1 VTITEAQ
8 VAAPSQLDRLRAG
21 FGAGEHVL
29 PAVGV
34 VAFAVAL
41 GLYVPTLLPGVGFWD
56 TAEFQTVGPV
66 LGIAHPTGFPAYTL
80 LGWLASVLLS
90 PVGETAFRMNL
101 LSALLVA
108 GASAFLAVA
117 TQRVVG
123 RPALAVGAGLLLA
136 VAPITWWTATRA
148 DAHAFHVFLLAVL
161 LERLVAWGQA
171 VRERSPGAARPLL
184 MASFVYGLSLGNHG
198 LTVLLAPGIAVY
210 LVAVQPSIIRQWRLV
225 AACAAI
231 LLLTVVALYAY
242 IPIRASMNPPL
253 NYAHPSSLEGFL
265 FLVSAAQFVGL
276 LQDPLAR
283 GIGPIVDV
291 FVTQAGWIPVAL
303 GLIGLASLALGAGR
317 TGWLGPRLALLTAL
331 WFVITTI
338 FSAGYGDGFVDR
350 YYLGPLAI
358 LALWT
363 AVGASA
369 LLDGALGLID
379 GHSVASGRIG
389 STARHAL
396 PVVVAFLLLSYPAW
410 RAADG
415 WSQND
420 SSRDTDGGRWGAAA
434 LGVLEPN
441 AVVVSW
447 WSYSTNLWYQQFI
460 LGLRPDIL
468 VADDRVRLDE
478 GWGELPETIDRFL
491 AQGRPVYLLIPG
503 EDWIAGLGT
512 RYELEPVQT
521 LPGYSPLWRVLP

>member
-1 VTITEAQ
+1 MVTTTVPQ
-8 VAAPSQLDRLRAG
+8 VAAPSRLDRLRAG
-21 FGAGEHVL
+21 FGAGEYVL
-29 PAVGV
+29 PAVGFV
-34 VAFAVAL
+34 PFAVAL

-80 LGWLASVLLS
+80 LGWFANALLS
-90 PVGETAFRMNL
+90 PIGETAFRMNL

-108 GASAFLAVA
+108 GASAFLAIA
-117 TQRVVG
+117 TQRIVG
-123 RPALAVGAGLLLA
+123 RPALAVGTGLLLA
-136 VAPITWWTATRA
+136 VAPISWWTATRA
-148 DAHAFHVFLLAVL
+148 DAHALHVFLLALL

-171 VRERSPGAARPLL
+171 VRAGSPRAGRPLL
-184 MASFVYGLSLGNHG
+184 VASFVYGLSLGNHG

-253 NYAHPSSLEGFL
+253 NYGHPSSLQGFL
-265 FLVSAAQFVGL
+265 FLVSAAQFTGL
-276 LQDPLAR
+276 LQNPLAR

-291 FVTQAGWIPVAL
+291 FVTQAGWIPIVL
-303 GLIGLASLALGAGR
+303 GLLGLASLARGAAR
-317 TGWLGPRLALLTAL
+317 TGWLGPRIALLTGL
-331 WFVITTI
+331 WFVIATV

-350 YYLGPLAI
+350 YYIGPLAM
-358 LALWT
+358 LALWA

-379 GHSVASGRIG
+379 RHSVASGRIG
-389 STARHAL
+389 STARYAL
-396 PVVVAFLLLSYPAW
+396 PVVVACLFLAYPAW

-415 WSQND
+415 WTQND

-434 LGVLEPN
+434 LAAREPN

-447 WSYSTNLWYQQFI
+447 WSYSTNLWYHQFI

-491 AQGRPVYLLIPG
+491 AQGRPVYLIPA
-503 EDWIAGLGT
+503 EDWVAGLGT

-521 LPGYSPLWRVLP
+521 IPGYSPLWRVLP